1 MEHIYSLET
10 IDQLLR
16 LTQNDSGVVL
26 AGGCFDL
33 LHPGHFAF
41 LNAAYAQGDRL
52 IILLESDE
60 QIKKSKGA
68 SRPINNQKV
77 RANNLINQT
86 ATTDVILLEGILND
100 TDYDEIVTLLK
111 PAIIATTENDPYKF
125 HKERQAVLIGA
136 TVKEVIKRLEDY
148 STTKILEEL

>member
-16 LTQNDSGVVL
+16 LIQNDSGVVL
-26 AGGCFDL
+26 AGGCFDI
-33 LHPGHFAF
+33 LHPGHLAF

-68 SRPINNQKV
+68 SRPINNQII

-86 ATTDVILLEGILND
+86 AATDVVLLEGILND
-100 TDYDEIVTLLK
+100 AEYDKIVTLLK

-125 HKERQAVLIGA
+125 HKDRQATI
-136 TVKEVIKRLEDY
+136 VKAKVKDVIKRLEDY
-148 STTKILEEL
+148 STTKSLGEL

>member
-16 LTQNDSGVVL
+16 LIQNDSGVVL
-26 AGGCFDL
+26 AGGCFDI
-33 LHPGHFAF
+33 LHPGHLAF

-68 SRPINNQKV
+68 SRPINNQII

-86 ATTDVILLEGILND
+86 AATDVVLLEGILND
-100 TDYDEIVTLLK
+100 AEYDKIVTLLK
-111 PAIIATTENDPYKF
+111 PAIIAITENDPYKF
-125 HKERQAVLIGA
+125 HKDRQATI
-136 TVKEVIKRLEDY
+136 VKAKVKDVIKRLEDY
-148 STTKILEEL
+148 STTKSLGEL